1 MEPGPFMK
9 MLSREEVLRY
19 SRQLNLQEVG
29 EEGQRRLKNASVL
42 CIGAGGLGSPAA
54 LYLAAAGVGTLGIV
68 DNDVVDLS
76 NLHRQLLHGTNDIG
90 RKKADSARE
99 RLHSINPE
107 IEINIHPT
115 RLRAGNAN
123 DLIGT
128 YDIIL
133 DGSDNLPTRYLSSDV
148 CVWQKKANIY
158 GSVHQ
163 FEGQISVFAPHLGG
177 PCYRCLFPDPP
188 PADAIPSC
196 AEAGVLGVVPG
207 LIGVMQAM
215 EAIKLILG
223 IGDSLVGRLLHID
236 ALSLRFRE
244 FKVRRDRDCPVCG
257 ENPSIV
263 EPIDYEQFCR
273 VRSETKIAALSPI
286 ELHDRLKKNENIA
299 LIDVREPFEFEIA
312 RLPNAHLLP
321 LGKIATD
328 FNEIPREGTAV
339 VICKSGVRSARAIEI
354 LRGHGFDN
362 LLNLEG
368 GMDAWRE
375 QVDPTMVN
383 Y

>member
-1 MEPGPFMK
+1 
-9 MLSREEVLRY
+9 MLSAEEVLRY

-29 EEGQRRLKNASVL
+29 EEGQRRLKNARVL
-42 CIGAGGLGSPAA
+42 CVGAGGRGSAAA
-54 LYLAAAGVGTLGIV
+54 LYLHAAGIGILGIV
-68 DNDVVDLS
+68 DNDIVDLS

-99 RLHSINPE
+99 RLHGINPK

-115 RLRAGNAN
+115 RLCAGNAI
-123 DLIGT
+123 DLIGA

-133 DGSDNLPTRYLSSDV
+133 DGSDNLPTRYLSSEV
-148 CVWQKKANIY
+148 CGWQKKPKIY

-215 EAIKLILG
+215 EAIKLIVE
-223 IGDSLVGRLLHID
+223 IGNSLAGRLLHID

-244 FKVRRDRDCPVCG
+244 FKLRRDRDCPVCG
-257 ENPSIV
+257 EAPSIV
-263 EPIDYEQFCR
+263 EPIDYEQFCSA
-273 VRSETKIAALSPI
+273 RSDTRTAALSPI
-286 ELHDRLKKNENIA
+286 ELNDRLKKNEKIA

-312 RLPNAHLLP
+312 RLPNARLFP
-321 LGKIATD
+321 LGKIATV
-328 FNEIPREGTAV
+328 FNEIPRQETAV
-339 VICKSGVRSARAIEI
+339 VICKSGVRSARAIEF

>member
-99 RLHSINPE
+99 RLHSINPK

-115 RLRAGNAN
+115 RLRAGNAI

-133 DGSDNLPTRYLSSDV
+133 DGSDNLPTRYLSSDI

-207 LIGVMQAM
+207 LIGVMQAV

-263 EPIDYEQFCR
+263 EPIDYEQFCS
-273 VRSETKIAALSPI
+273 VLSDAKIAALSPI
-286 ELHDRLKKNENIA
+286 ELRDRLNKNEKIA

-312 RLPNAHLLP
+312 RLPNARLLP

-354 LRGHGFDN
+354 LRGHGFGN